1 MSILCFGHPFLF
13 MAVINSFGIFSFFFR
28 LLNKLKKEN
37 KMKKSLII
45 LVALIGIV
53 AGSTS
58 AFASTTWAKTGN
70 GYIGYHS
77 YGGTTSCVYTGS
89 GMRCY

>member
-1 MSILCFGHPFLF
+1 
-13 MAVINSFGIFSFFFR
+13 
-28 LLNKLKKEN
+28 
-37 KMKKSLII
+37 MKKSLII
-45 LVALIGIV
+45 LIALIGIV